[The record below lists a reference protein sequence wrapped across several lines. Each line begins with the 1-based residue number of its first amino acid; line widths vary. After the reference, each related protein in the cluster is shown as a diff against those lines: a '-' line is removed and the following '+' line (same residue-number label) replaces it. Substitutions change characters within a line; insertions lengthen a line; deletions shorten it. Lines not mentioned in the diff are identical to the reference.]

1 MVAVGSLAELSE
13 LTGRDLSDL
22 DPHRPFIDDVTF
34 TLPGE
39 EGTYRRVRQV
49 IDAWYDSGLDAVRP
63 VGRAAPQQGA
73 SSRPPTRRSSSA
85 RRSTRPAAGSTR

>member
-13 LTGRDLSDL
+13 LTGRDLADL

-49 IDAWYDSGLDAVRP
+49 IDAWYDSGSMPFAQW
-63 VGRAAPQQGA
+63 GAPHRNKR